1 MNSFAQLA
9 NKSELNAKVL
19 ISSVRKYGK
28 KMLQTNCFATCL
40 LVFALIVNMPLLH
53 QKQMLDKCV

>member
-9 NKSELNAKVL
+9 NESVLNAKVL
-19 ISSVRKYGK
+19 VSIVRKYSK

-40 LVFALIVNMPLLH
+40 LVFVLIVNMTVE
-53 QKQMLDKCV
+53 KQMLDKCV